1 MNLPVGGTVTYTVH
15 STVRED
21 ASGSLMTNTAT
32 IRAGHT
38 SDPNAGNNSA
48 SDTDEL
54 PFLIDAHFDA
64 DADGF
69 TYADL
74 VFRNADEP
82 DYADGSYLPT
92 GGFSGGGIK
101 VQVGNFNSRN
111 RPNMAGAWQKNF
123 SLSGPT
129 PLTLS
134 FRYIINTQQIDADE
148 YTEMLV
154 SIDGVLKGVAPN
166 DYVARL
172 SGNSGT
178 NTSGWQQV
186 TFDLGTMPAGTHLLS
201 MGAFLNKKSGTS
213 ELGAVI
219 LDDIKLIAGVVP
231 GGPGDV
237 PVAPSIITP
246 PASVTVTEPASAAF
260 AVVVAGEAP
269 FTYQWRRN
277 GVAIAG
283 ANSTSY
289 VLNPTV
295 ASVDNGAQFDVVVS
309 NVAGSVTSVAATL
322 TVNPAPVAPSITTHP
337 ASMTVTEPASATF
350 SVVATGDAPLSYQWR
365 RNGVAMGGATSSS
378 YVVSPT
384 NMADNGAQFDVIV
397 SNAAGTLTSAPG
409 TLTVLPTPVPPSIT
423 SQPAN
428 VTVTAPAAANFSVVA
443 TGDAPLAYQWRRN
456 GIAIGGATSSSYSL
470 NPTAVSDSG
479 ATFDVVVT
487 NGAGTATSA
496 VATLTVNAANV
507 PPSITTQPAST
518 TVTAPGAATFS
529 VVATGTAP
537 LSYQWRRNGVNI
549 AGATSATY
557 VKTPTAHP
565 ADNGS
570 TYTVVVTNVAG
581 TVTSAG
587 AVLTVDPPPVA
598 PSITTQPAS
607 STVTMPAAATFSVVA
622 TGTAPLS
629 YQWRRNGVDI
639 GGATGTSYV
648 LSPTAASDSGATF
661 DVVVTNA
668 AGTATSSAATL
679 TVLTG
684 VSSVVFEA
692 HFEGGSDG
700 FAYADDQFGT
710 IQPLYAS
717 GGLVGGG
724 GFTGDGAQV
733 LLGGINGSN
742 VANISGGWNR
752 SFALAG
758 AAPATVTFRYK
769 LTGTGLD
776 SGELGRMLVS
786 INGVLKGVSPN
797 TYVAQVGGTGL
808 DMTTN
813 WQQVTLNLGTL
824 PAGNHVLAL
833 GGFLTRKTGVTET
846 AQIVIDDVLLTVE
859 Q

>member
-1 MNLPVGGTVTYTVH
+1 
-15 STVRED
+15 
-21 ASGSLMTNTAT
+21 MTNTAS

-38 SDPNAGNNSA
+38 SDPNGGNNSA

-54 PFLIDAHFDA
+54 PFLIDAHFDT

-134 FRYIINTQQIDADE
+134 FRYIINTQQIDSDE

-154 SIDGVLKGVAPN
+154 SIDNVLKGVAPN

-172 SGNSGT
+172 NGNGGN
-178 NTSGWQQV
+178 NTTGWQQV

-295 ASVDNGAQFDVVVS
+295 AATDNGAQFDVVVS

-322 TVNPAPVAPSITTHP
+322 TVNAAPVAPNITTHP
-337 ASMTVTEPASATF
+337 ASMTVTAPAAATF
-350 SVVATGDAPLSYQWR
+350 SVAATGDAPLSYQWR
-365 RNGVAMGGATSSS
+365 RNGVAIGGATSTS
-378 YVVSPT
+378 YVIAT
-384 NMADNGAQFDVIV
+384 TTMADNGAQFDVIV
-397 SNAAGTLTSAPG
+397 SNAAGTLTSAPA

-423 SQPAN
+423 TQPAN

-537 LSYQWRRNGVNI
+537 LSYQWKRNGVNI

-557 VKTPTAHP
+557 VKTPTAVA

-570 TYTVVVTNVAG
+570 TFTVVVTNVAG

-587 AVLTVDPPPVA
+587 AILTVNPRACAAEHHDAAGEHDGDDAGSGNVLRRGVGNCTAQLSVA
-598 PSITTQPAS
+598 PQRRRHRWRDRDELRAQPDRG
-607 STVTMPAAATFSVVA
+607 VRQRLDVRC
-622 TGTAPLS
+622 GRD
-629 YQWRRNGVDI
+629 QRRRDRDQLGCNPDGAHGRVI
-639 GGATGTSYV
+639 GGLRS
-648 LSPTAASDSGATF
+648 
-661 DVVVTNA
+661 
-668 AGTATSSAATL
+668 TL
-679 TVLTG
+679 
-684 VSSVVFEA
+684 
-692 HFEGGSDG
+692 
-700 FAYADDQFGT
+700 
-710 IQPLYAS
+710 
-717 GGLVGGG
+717 
-724 GFTGDGAQV
+724 
-733 LLGGINGSN
+733 
-742 VANISGGWNR
+742 R
-752 SFALAG
+752 
-758 AAPATVTFRYK
+758 
-769 LTGTGLD
+769 
-776 SGELGRMLVS
+776 GRV
-786 INGVLKGVSPN
+786 
-797 TYVAQVGGTGL
+797 
-808 DMTTN
+808 
-813 WQQVTLNLGTL
+813 
-824 PAGNHVLAL
+824 
-833 GGFLTRKTGVTET
+833 
-846 AQIVIDDVLLTVE
+846 
-859 Q
+859 